1 MTSQSA
7 TEGSAREKVFDV
19 KVERLARVYA
29 QAALDAAGDGQGEV
43 IDELRSLVADVL
55 NKFPGLDEIFDSALI
70 SMDEKLAM
78 LDRLFARQPS
88 GQLSVTT
95 LNFLKVLT
103 RHGRLS
109 YLRDVVRSA
118 EALWSDRNSR
128 VQLEL
133 QLAHP
138 LDGKLH
144 EEVIASLRDTLGIDP
159 IVTTRIDPDLIGG
172 FVVRVGDKVYDAS
185 ARTQLEKTR
194 HAIIEQAVEHIQS
207 RPELFKQT

>member
-29 QAALDAAGDGQGEV
+29 QAALDAAGDGQDEV
-43 IDELRSLVADVL
+43 MDELRSLVADVL
-55 NKFPGLDEIFDSALI
+55 NKFPSLDEIFDSALI
-70 SMDEKLAM
+70 SIDEKLAM
-78 LDRLFARQPS
+78 LDRLFARQ
-88 GQLSVTT
+88 LSATT

-103 RHGRLS
+103 KHGRLGC
-109 YLRDVVRSA
+109 LRDVVRSA
-118 EALWSDRNSR
+118 ESLWSERNSR

-133 QLAHP
+133 QLAHQ
-138 LDGKLH
+138 LDDKLH
-144 EEVIASLRDTLGIDP
+144 EELIASLRDTLGIDP
-159 IVTTRIDPDLIGG
+159 IVTTRIDADLIGG

-194 HAIIEQAVEHIQS
+194 QAIIEQAVENIQS
-207 RPELFKQT
+207 RPDLFKQT

>member
-29 QAALDAAGDGQGEV
+29 QAALDAAGDGRDEV
-43 IDELRSLVADVL
+43 MDELRSLVADVL

-70 SMDEKLAM
+70 SIDEKLAM

-88 GQLSVTT
+88 GQLSATT

-103 RHGRLS
+103 KHGRLGC
-109 YLRDVVRSA
+109 LRDVVRSA

-133 QLAHP
+133 QLAHQ
-138 LDGKLH
+138 LDDKLH
-144 EEVIASLRDTLGIDP
+144 EELIASLRDTLGIDP
-159 IVTTRIDPDLIGG
+159 IVTTRIDADLIGG

-194 HAIIEQAVEHIQS
+194 QAIIEQAVENIQS
-207 RPELFKQT
+207 RPDLFKQT

>member
-55 NKFPGLDEIFDSALI
+55 NKFPDLDEIFDSALI
-70 SMDEKLAM
+70 SMDEKIAM

-88 GQLSVTT
+88 GQLSATT

-103 RHGRLS
+103 KHGRLGC
-109 YLRDVVRSA
+109 LRDVVRSA

-133 QLAHP
+133 QLAHQ
-138 LDGKLH
+138 LDDKLH
-144 EEVIASLRDTLGIDP
+144 EELIASLRDTLGIDP
-159 IVTTRIDPDLIGG
+159 IVTTRIDADLIGG

-194 HAIIEQAVEHIQS
+194 QAIKWLKILIFFL
-207 RPELFKQT
+207 RL

>member
-29 QAALDAAGDGQGEV
+29 QAALDAAGDGLDEV
-43 IDELRSLVADVL
+43 MDELRSLVADVL

-70 SMDEKLAM
+70 SIDEKLAM

-88 GQLSVTT
+88 GQLSATT

-103 RHGRLS
+103 KHGRLGC
-109 YLRDVVRSA
+109 LRDVVRSA

-133 QLAHP
+133 QLAHQ
-138 LDGKLH
+138 LDDKLH
-144 EEVIASLRDTLGIDP
+144 EELIASLRDTLGIDP
-159 IVTTRIDPDLIGG
+159 IVTTRIDADLIGG

-194 HAIIEQAVEHIQS
+194 QAIIEQAVENIQS
-207 RPELFKQT
+207 RPDLFKQT